1 MIYTSDIVKN
11 NPGIQKGEEMMELDK
26 LINFHSNKN
35 RLERVK
41 NNIKNIVPFVGAGI
55 SKSCGLYLW
64 QELLDKLAAE
74 YFTPAQIKNL
84 KSTHDVFG
92 YADEIV
98 AAAGNLD
105 MVMKRI
111 GEIFD
116 EAETVH
122 TEIPSLLA
130 SSFSPMIVTTNYDT
144 LLEEASIDSP
154 LGAIKPLLPCHIGQM
169 NEAIMLNDRRLLKL
183 HGSVEEISSLI
194 LSTKQYKKYYG
205 KKGKRGNRMLPIYLK
220 KIFVGRKVL
229 FVGCS
234 LDKDYTLDI
243 LEECVKHDHSIS
255 HFAILPYLSN
265 LEQQVKRQRKLTRL
279 GIEVIYYPEGDYE
292 AVDQLIHYLAD
303 DR

>member
-1 MIYTSDIVKN
+1 
-11 NPGIQKGEEMMELDK
+11 MELDK

-35 RLERVK
+35 RLERIK
-41 NNIKNIVPFVGAGI
+41 NNKKNIVPFVGAGI

-74 YFTPAQIKNL
+74 YFTPEQLENL

-116 EAETVH
+116 EVETVH
-122 TEIPSLLA
+122 TEIPSLLV

-144 LLEEASIDSP
+144 MLEEASIDSP

-169 NEAIMLNDRRLLKL
+169 NEAIMLN
-183 HGSVEEISSLI
+183 G
-194 LSTKQYKKYYG
+194 
-205 KKGKRGNRMLPIYLK
+205 
-220 KIFVGRKVL
+220 
-229 FVGCS
+229 
-234 LDKDYTLDI
+234 
-243 LEECVKHDHSIS
+243 
-255 HFAILPYLSN
+255 
-265 LEQQVKRQRKLTRL
+265 TR
-279 GIEVIYYPEGDYE
+279 
-292 AVDQLIHYLAD
+292 
-303 DR
+303 